1 MVIPHCQDRPF
12 SCEECPG
19 CSQSLWAFSCASC
32 ALFPVEM
39 WVFGQGS
46 WGAARDGMQA
56 EFLQG
61 GWCCLGNPGWLWSRI
76 QGRVSAPLTFL
87 SENLTE
93 LLVAALAA
101 WGWSQR
107 FKFPREFLALFY
119 TPVEMGMIPWA
130 PSLAEMGMV
139 VPVPASLLF

>member
-12 SCEECPG
+12 SCQECPG

-61 GWCCLGNPGWLWSRI
+61 GWCCLGNPGWLWGRI

-87 SENLTE
+87 RWEGADPKGSNSPGNFWHSFTLLWKWEWSPE
-93 LLVAALAA
+93 LHHWLR
-101 WGWSQR
+101 WGWWCQFQPLCCFR
-107 FKFPREFLALFY
+107 VTVCFQWFF
-119 TPVEMGMIPWA
+119 
-130 PSLAEMGMV
+130 
-139 VPVPASLLF
+139 